1 MLFSTGL
8 PRKHGEFS
16 ISRGQAT
23 PKRNLT
29 PMAAGLSCSAAI
41 AWRGSRSPRRG
52 KANRGGSGRP
62 GRARTARFRL
72 HRHPDRCGWR
82 TGRAHPHRAAR
93 PRPAFRPRVIWPGL
107 AHPTFRRRR
116 VRYPAPAAR
125 HLTLVPRRQYAA
137 GALPPRQGLSSCI
150 GEKSRPETSVGM
162 AKAVSASL
170 RMEKPYRP
178 CASRPTEQL
187 RRSRMPRGNQSESA
201 YCPRES
207 GHMKSSSYEYLGEL
221 CALSASLLSLS
232 SVLQR

>member
-93 PRPAFRPRVIWPGL
+93 PRPAFRPRVIWPGVGASHL
-107 AHPTFRRRR
+107 SAASRPISSTGCSALNARATAPICRRR
-116 VRYPAPAAR
+116 VAAKARLVLMHRGKITPGNQCGNGESRIRLVTDGETVSALRVKTDRAAQAVAYAAR
-125 HLTLVPRRQYAA
+125 
-137 GALPPRQGLSSCI
+137 
-150 GEKSRPETSVGM
+150 
-162 AKAVSASL
+162 
-170 RMEKPYRP
+170 
-178 CASRPTEQL
+178 
-187 RRSRMPRGNQSESA
+187 QSE
-201 YCPRES
+201 
-207 GHMKSSSYEYLGEL
+207 
-221 CALSASLLSLS
+221 
-232 SVLQR
+232 